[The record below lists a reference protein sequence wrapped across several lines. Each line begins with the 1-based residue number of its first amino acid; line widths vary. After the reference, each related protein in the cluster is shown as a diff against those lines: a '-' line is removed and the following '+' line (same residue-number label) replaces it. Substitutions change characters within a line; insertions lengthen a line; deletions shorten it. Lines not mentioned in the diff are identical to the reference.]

1 MDKDVSRKTL
11 TQYSWFVPFIFLVA
25 RLMIIITLPL
35 EGLYGFGDIKHFY
48 NLAQLGWPYLD
59 FWVEFPPVF
68 PYISLLIYKLAGIR
82 EHNYVYLLIIFLSVV
97 QALTLFVFIKLCEI
111 AYHEKEA
118 RWRIFMYTI
127 LTVGLVYGWW
137 YFDPLAVL
145 FTILGIYYI
154 LSGRDTLAGLAIAVG
169 ILVKLFPILI
179 IPSVWLFTTRRRA
192 LKLTLIA
199 IGTALIIYFVLYI
212 VSPSYTIASLSS
224 QFNKGSWETI
234 WALFD
239 GNFKTGNFG
248 SLVERLNP
256 IFAFDLQG
264 NPARLSPVLTLLLFL
279 IVGAYIFFRTRL
291 DGPIPLIAF
300 IGLTWCIFLIWSPG
314 WSPQWV
320 LYLIPLIL
328 LTLDERD
335 AVLMTIILILVNLLE
350 WPVLLSRGYQWGL
363 WLTIP
368 LRTLVMVLL
377 AWLWY
382 QKISGRKSLPVRSI
396 DLHQTSD

>member
-1 MDKDVSRKTL
+1 
-11 TQYSWFVPFIFLVA
+11 
-25 RLMIIITLPL
+25 MIIITLPL

-59 FWVEFPPVF
+59 YWVEFPPVF
-68 PYISLLIYKLAGIR
+68 PYISLLLYKLAGIR
-82 EHNYVYLLIIFLSVV
+82 EHTYGYLLVILLSLV
-97 QALTLFVFIKLCEI
+97 QAVTISVFIKLCELAHQEI
-111 AYHEKEA
+111 EA

-145 FTILGIYYI
+145 FTLLGIYYI
-154 LSGRDTLAGLAIAVG
+154 LSGRETLAGLALAAG
-169 ILVKLFPILI
+169 ILVKFFPILI
-179 IPSVWLFTTRRRA
+179 IPSVWLFITKRRA

-199 IGTALIIYFVLYI
+199 IGTALIVYFVLYI
-212 VSPSYTIASLSS
+212 ASPSYTIASLSS

-234 WALFD
+234 WALID
-239 GNFKTGNFG
+239 GNFTTGNFG
-248 SLVERLNP
+248 PLVERLNP

-264 NPARLSPVLTLLLFL
+264 NPARLSPLFTLLLFL
-279 IVGAYIFFRTRL
+279 IVGAWIFFRTRL

-320 LYLIPLIL
+320 LYLIPFIL

-335 AVLMTIILILVNLLE
+335 AVLMTIILILINILE

-368 LRTLVMVLL
+368 LRTLVMLL
-377 AWLWY
+377 LTWLWY
-382 QKISGRKSLPVRSI
+382 QKISGRRSLPVRSI
-396 DLHQTSD
+396 DLHEASD